1 MKAFNKVFQI
11 YGPGILFASTAIG
24 VSHLVQA
31 TRAGSEYGLT
41 LLWAIILA
49 NLFKYPFFEYG
60 SRYAAATNESI
71 LDGYLKIGKWSL
83 VLYFIVTLCT
93 MLTVTAAVSIVCAGL
108 LNNILTIDI
117 SIPNATLIL
126 FGTCFLIL
134 FKKKYNLLDNLI
146 KILALVMVITTML
159 SFVLVLINGPTY
171 EKNLFPKFNWDNV
184 SIPFLIALMGWMP
197 TAVDLSAWNSLWT
210 LEKIKSSRKK
220 PDFKQIINEFNIGY
234 ILSACLAIFFLF
246 LGAYLMFGSTE
257 GFSNNSTLFST
268 QLIGLYT
275 LTIGSWSKIIISISA
290 FAIMF
295 GTTIAVL
302 DGYARTVSK
311 STQLIFK
318 IKSSTKIGYQ
328 AWLIFLLIGAW
339 LVVSSFSS
347 SFKNLIDLATI
358 ISFIVGPI
366 VAILNIIL
374 MSPKYVKSKYLPPIW
389 LKALS
394 YLGFLFLSAF
404 TLFYLYF
411 ELF

>member
-1 MKAFNKVFQI
+1 MAVLNKIFQL

-49 NLFKYPFFEYG
+49 NVFKYPFFEYG
-60 SRYAAATNESI
+60 SRYAAATSESI
-71 LDGYLKIGKWSL
+71 LDGYLKISKWSL
-83 VLYFIVTLCT
+83 ILYFIVTLCT

-108 LNNILTIDI
+108 LNNILPINL

-126 FGTCFLIL
+126 FGICFLML
-134 FKKKYNLLDNLI
+134 FSKKYNLLDNLI
-146 KILALVMVITTML
+146 KLIALVMVITTIL
-159 SFVLVLINGPTY
+159 AFGLVLINGPTY
-171 EKNLFPKFNWDNV
+171 ENNLFPKFNWDNV
-184 SIPFLIALMGWMP
+184 SINFLIALMGWMP

-210 LEKIKSSRKK
+210 LEKIKSSKKK
-220 PDFKQIINEFNIGY
+220 PNFKQIINEFNFGY
-234 ILSACLAIFFLF
+234 ILSACLAVFFLF

-257 GFSNNSTLFST
+257 VFSNNSTLFSN
-268 QLIGLYT
+268 QLISLYT

-302 DGYARTVSK
+302 DGYSRTMSK

-318 IKSSTKIGYQ
+318 IKYSTKINYQ
-328 AWLIFLLIGAW
+328 AWLVFLLIGGW
-339 LVVSSFSS
+339 LIVSSFSN

-358 ISFIVGPI
+358 ISFIVAPI
-366 VAILNIIL
+366 VAILNIVL
-374 MSPKYVKSKYLPPIW
+374 MSPKYINPKYLPPNW
-389 LKALS
+389 LKILS
-394 YLGFLFLSAF
+394 YLGVLFLSAF
-404 TLFYLYF
+404 TLFYIYF
-411 ELF
+411 KLF

>member
-1 MKAFNKVFQI
+1 MAALNKVFQV

-49 NLFKYPFFEYG
+49 NVFKYPFFEYG

-108 LNNILTIDI
+108 LNNIIPINL

-134 FKKKYNLLDNLI
+134 FSKKYNLLDNLI
-146 KILALVMVITTML
+146 KLIAFVMVVTTILA
-159 SFVLVLINGPTY
+159 FGLVLINGPTY
-171 EKNLFPKFNWDNV
+171 ESNLFPKFKWDNV
-184 SIPFLIALMGWMP
+184 SINFLIALMGWMP

-210 LEKIKSSRKK
+210 LEKIKSSKKK
-220 PDFKQIINEFNIGY
+220 PNFKQIINEFNIGY
-234 ILSACLAIFFLF
+234 ILSACLAVSFLF

-257 GFSNNSTLFST
+257 GFSNNSTLFSN
-268 QLIGLYT
+268 QLISLYT

-302 DGYARTVSK
+302 DGYSRTVSK

-318 IKSSTKIGYQ
+318 IKSSTNSYQ
-328 AWLIFLLIGAW
+328 AWLVFLLIGSW
-339 LVVSSFSS
+339 LIVSSFSN

-358 ISFIVGPI
+358 ISFIVAPI
-366 VAILNIIL
+366 VAILNIVL
-374 MSPKYVKSKYLPPIW
+374 MSPKYINPKYLPPNW
-389 LKALS
+389 LKILS
-394 YLGFLFLSAF
+394 YLGVFFLSAF
-404 TLFYLYF
+404 TLFYIYF